1 MPTKTVVIS
10 LIAIALVVIVFVLAR
25 DTEDQAIVDQ
35 LVRQQEQNA
44 PEVSL
49 QATSTEL
56 QPDLFNLTNQLDR
69 GKRATKA
76 VAG

>member
-10 LIAIALVVIVFVLAR
+10 LIAIALVVLVFVLA
-25 DTEDQAIVDQ
+25 DDGGDQAIVDE

-44 PEVSL
+44 PEVPL

-56 QPDLFNLTNQLDR
+56 QPDLFRLTSQLTAEKSD
-69 GKRATKA
+69 G
-76 VAG
+76 